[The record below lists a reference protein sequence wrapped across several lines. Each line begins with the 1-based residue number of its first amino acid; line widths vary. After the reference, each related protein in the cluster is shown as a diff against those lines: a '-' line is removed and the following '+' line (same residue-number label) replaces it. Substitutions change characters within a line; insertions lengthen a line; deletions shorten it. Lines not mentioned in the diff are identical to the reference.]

1 MRHPEGI
8 LACEAVITV
17 LDFETTGAVRGWP
30 VEPWQLGMVRLRQ
43 GRVEPAEQ
51 QEHLLHVAMERP
63 FNPRAPGR
71 HARLR
76 PELAQAPSLPELW
89 PEFVP
94 WLAVGPLAAHHA
106 GTERSVLER
115 AAPLHRL
122 GPWLDTLRLTRR
134 VYPQLASKAL
144 EDVVA
149 ALGLQARLDA
159 LLPGRAPHD
168 ALYDAVACALLLEHF
183 LALPGWEQVTIR
195 ALVELA

>member
-1 MRHPEGI
+1 MRHQAQ
-8 LACEAVITV
+8 LAREAVITV

-30 VEPWQLGMVRLRQ
+30 VEPWQVGMVRLRQ
-43 GRVEPAEQ
+43 GRVMPDEQ
-51 QEHLLHVAMERP
+51 QEYLLHVALDRP

-76 PELAQAPSLPELW
+76 PELAQAPDLPALW
-89 PEFVP
+89 PELVP
-94 WLAVGPLAAHHA
+94 WLAAGPLAAHQI

-134 VYPQLASKAL
+134 IYPQLRSGAL
-144 EDVVA
+144 ENVVA
-149 ALGLQARLDA
+149 DLGLQARLDA
-159 LLPGRAPHD
+159 LCPGRAPHD